1 MEVGNKRAE
10 RASACRL
17 VTSGAAG
24 LGAVGYT
31 QKDYFGNKLSNY
43 SDSLVT
49 LLVQHFLLLQLCP
62 SQSAIE
68 FSIGLFGRF
77 VLFTRFIRVHTAC
90 FSFDLLTLR

>member
-31 QKDYFGNKLSNY
+31 QKDYPGNKLSNY

-68 FSIGLFGRF
+68 FSIGCLG
-77 VLFTRFIRVHTAC
+77 VLF
-90 FSFDLLTLR
+90 FSLASSEFTQRAFLLIF